1 MLILLKTHARHEFN
15 SIQFI
20 YIKFT
25 VQLHTLIWLV
35 KAALNEIMW
44 PAEKI
49 YKIHWLHYVLNRTYS
64 SKNVH
69 FIKYS
74 ISFIIWY
81 YFNLQNQHRP
91 QTNGTFAHANVKKE
105 KKAKPKPNQKNV
117 NQYFL
122 YLNHPIK
129 QLTVTLDQ
137 NISKRKTR
145 NRCVFIRHCI
155 EMDTEICRKNRLA
168 KILNLLEM
176 RVNIREREAK
186 NKPTNVWNSW
196 NSTEIP
202 MNCWRCRLFAS
213 FSLWKRDVYCAY
225 CTMYSEACDENNHVK
240 CVTIVIFGEA

>member
-176 RVNIREREAK
+176 RVNIREREK
-186 NKPTNVWNSW
+186 QKTNLQMCEIVGILLKYQWTVEGAAFLRHFRYENEMYTVLIVQCIVKHAMKTTMWN
-196 NSTEIP
+196 
-202 MNCWRCRLFAS
+202 AS
-213 FSLWKRDVYCAY
+213 QS
-225 CTMYSEACDENNHVK
+225 
-240 CVTIVIFGEA
+240 